1 MSPEQLTFDLSQ
13 RPAFGREDFLVSQSN
28 QEAVALV
35 DRWPNWPSH
44 ALCLIGPSG
53 SGKTHLAHV
62 WMEVSHAPMVVGS
75 DLNEEALKRLLD
87 ASAVIVE
94 DADRGVDEE
103 ALFHLYNALAR
114 KGGAL
119 FLTGAT
125 PPAKWHVQLPDL
137 KSRLATIA
145 IAELQSPDDTLLAGL
160 LVKQKQCWAQIR
172 YHGLMGAVPYMCAPR
187 RAAWIAW
194 WVSCGA
200 PGSPCA
206 RIQRSSSVLSTSL
219 TAEKAGSAARLVIS

>member
-1 MSPEQLTFDLSQ
+1 MTRVQMTPEQLTFDLSQ
-13 RPAFGREDFLVSQSN
+13 RPAFGREDFLVSTSN
-28 QEAVALV
+28 EEAVTLV

-62 WMEVSHAPMVVGS
+62 WMETSGAAMVAGT
-75 DLNEEALKRLLD
+75 DLNEEALKGLLD

-103 ALFHLYNALAR
+103 ALFHLFNALAR

-119 FLTGAT
+119 FLTSSA
-125 PPAKWHVQLPDL
+125 PPAKWDLMLPDL
-137 KSRLATIA
+137 KSRLATIP

-160 LVKQKQCWAQIR
+160 LVKQFQDRQIQVDPKVIAYLINR
-172 YHGLMGAVPYMCAPR
+172 LERSFESVMEAVDALD
-187 RAAWIAW
+187 RAALKGKTRITVPLARKILE
-194 WVSCGA
+194 
-200 PGSPCA
+200 SP
-206 RIQRSSSVLSTSL
+206 
-219 TAEKAGSAARLVIS
+219 

>member
-13 RPAFGREDFLVSQSN
+13 RPAFGREDFLVSPSN

-62 WMEVSHAPMVVGS
+62 WMEVSGAPMVMGS
-75 DLNEEALKRLLD
+75 DLNEESLKGLLD
-87 ASAVIVE
+87 ASAVIIE

-119 FLTGAT
+119 FLTGST

-145 IAELQSPDDTLLAGL
+145 IAQLQSPDDTLLAGL
-160 LVKQKQCWAQIR
+160 LVKQFRDRQIQVDPKVIAYLINR
-172 YHGLMGAVPYMCAPR
+172 LERSFESVMEAVEALDK
-187 RAAWIAW
+187 AALKDKTRITVPLARKILE
-194 WVSCGA
+194 
-200 PGSPCA
+200 SP
-206 RIQRSSSVLSTSL
+206 
-219 TAEKAGSAARLVIS
+219 